1 MTTKGSGRLGQGAA
15 ARGHARRERILEAAT
30 YFIARHGARGT
41 SLAQIAKEAGVS
53 QPGLIYHY
61 NTKELLLHAVL
72 DRRDESEQYFT
83 WGDEDRPGLEVFTMV
98 VDAVERWPEAP
109 DMVGM
114 HTVLVAENASEDN
127 SISKRLRKAYEAGV
141 DKVSLALSRAQEDGV
156 LREDVDPRRKAM
168 EILAFIHGLET
179 AWLANRSVPAEEIAA
194 QWAQDQARALRC
206 DPRTA

>member
-1 MTTKGSGRLGQGAA
+1 MTSGRLGQGAA
-15 ARGHARRERILEAAT
+15 ARGHARRERILKAAT

-41 SLAQIAKEAGVS
+41 SLAQIAKQAGVS

-83 WGDEDRPGLEVFTMV
+83 WGEDDRPGLDVFTAV
-98 VDAVERWPEAP
+98 VEAVGRWPE
-109 DMVGM
+109 DSDVVGM

-127 SISKRLRKAYEAGV
+127 AISERLRSAYEAGV
-141 DKVSLALSRAQEDGV
+141 EKVALALARAQEDGV

-168 EILAFIHGLET
+168 EILAFVNGLET
-179 AWLANRSVPAEEIAA
+179 AWLANRSMPAEEIAA
-194 QWAQDQARALRC
+194 QWAQDQVRTLRS
-206 DPRTA
+206 DPPGD